1 MTHTFMKVTF
11 GVMAAIYAIV
21 CAIGV
26 SWLVYFNRKR
36 VRETFAGLP
45 GQVAE
50 SRRPILISVVALFSL
65 IGGLSCLLATLL
77 PFPGA
82 FLGFILHGWEKPAV
96 YLTYA
101 ALLIA
106 AGVGLWRLEE
116 WGRRLALVLQV
127 VWLAQNIVLI
137 ARPSLI
143 TKYSE
148 EISKTMNVAQPQ
160 FPTHLQNTMYAA
172 TFGFSAL
179 LILAIMAILHHYRG
193 AFRPPILPD
202 QTGPNIAA

>member
-1 MTHTFMKVTF
+1 
-11 GVMAAIYAIV
+11 
-21 CAIGV
+21 
-26 SWLVYFNRKR
+26 
-36 VRETFAGLP
+36 
-45 GQVAE
+45 
-50 SRRPILISVVALFSL
+50 
-65 IGGLSCLLATLL
+65 
-77 PFPGA
+77 
-82 FLGFILHGWEKPAV
+82 
-96 YLTYA
+96 
-101 ALLIA
+101 
-106 AGVGLWRLEE
+106 
-116 WGRRLALVLQV
+116 
-127 VWLAQNIVLI
+127 LAQNIVLI